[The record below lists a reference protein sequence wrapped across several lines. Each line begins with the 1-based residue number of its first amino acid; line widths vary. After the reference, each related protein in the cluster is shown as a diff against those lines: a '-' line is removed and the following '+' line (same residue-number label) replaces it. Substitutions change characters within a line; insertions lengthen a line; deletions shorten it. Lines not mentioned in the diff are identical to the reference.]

1 MAERQTQLRTEQE
14 IADRI
19 QTMWEEI
26 NWNWHTKDGEENVLY
41 WHWSPIH
48 EWGMNHPVRGYDE
61 CLISYVLSASSPT
74 YPIDPDVYQEGW
86 AHSGD
91 IVHDEDH
98 EAYGHSLPLR
108 HNGAEGYDE
117 SGRA

>member
-1 MAERQTQLRTEQE
+1 MTSSEDGESIPNVNILITKLSGGMAERQTQLRTEQE

-41 WHWSPIH
+41 WHWSPVH

-74 YPIDPDVYQEGW
+74 YPIDPDVYHEGW
-86 AHSGD
+86 AHSGG
-91 IVHDEDH
+91 I
-98 EAYGHSLPLR
+98 
-108 HNGAEGYDE
+108 
-117 SGRA
+117 